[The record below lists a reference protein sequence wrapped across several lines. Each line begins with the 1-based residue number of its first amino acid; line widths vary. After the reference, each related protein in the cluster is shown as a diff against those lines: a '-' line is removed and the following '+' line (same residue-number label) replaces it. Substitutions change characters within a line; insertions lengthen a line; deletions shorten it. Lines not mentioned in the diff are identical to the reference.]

1 MWWLDLEPE
10 RLLAIYCQEGQAT
23 EEPFHSAFCFLEDQ
37 LKLEGPL
44 GEALEFDWSED
55 VQSEQCSDLKKGVMA
70 CIPDKVAH
78 QVVITTWKGLA
89 AVGIGFH
96 WQGCLKAAYLALATT
111 AAIKFQSV
119 DDVQCLV
126 EQSNHAEVL
135 KPISS
140 AEIYKFED
148 PLEVF
153 KKDKD
158 LELHAV
164 VWHLGGSRYKGFFS
178 SSSEHARD
186 MYSNLVGSP
195 CAAALF
201 DKGEL
206 LMHYGRYDTRWWKT
220 KLCNSSTTE
229 LKHKGWREKVRC
241 NKCSR
246 ACEPWANYCSE
257 CGSRL
262 RQKGLGA
269 KVSARAPTDSVADVD
284 MQGDKD
290 ASERDNREQH

>member
-1 MWWLDLEPE
+1 MHSPARITRDTRKSSKCYLGPFDEHRGYTDGHPSTIHSILLPEHHCLYSHQTSPHSHPTKLNSYASRPLFHVAICALQPATSIDISRLRISVDSSLMSSLQMWWLDLEPE

-23 EEPFHSAFCFLEDQ
+23 EEPFHSAFCYLEDQ

-126 EQSNHAEVL
+126 EQSNHAKVL

-140 AEIYKFED
+140 AEIYTFE
-148 PLEVF
+148 LSQ
-153 KKDKD
+153 KSG
-158 LELHAV
+158 H
-164 VWHLGGSRYKGFFS
+164 
-178 SSSEHARD
+178 
-186 MYSNLVGSP
+186 
-195 CAAALF
+195 
-201 DKGEL
+201 
-206 LMHYGRYDTRWWKT
+206 
-220 KLCNSSTTE
+220 
-229 LKHKGWREKVRC
+229 
-241 NKCSR
+241 
-246 ACEPWANYCSE
+246 
-257 CGSRL
+257 RL
-262 RQKGLGA
+262 RKTVTPRKQSWA
-269 KVSARAPTDSVADVD
+269 SSFSARFQCRA
-284 MQGDKD
+284 
-290 ASERDNREQH
+290 